1 MWASTAS
8 TFHAPVRVGDI
19 ITKKTTI
26 QAVAPK
32 QGKSG
37 QLVFVKMEHD
47 ISTPA
52 GPAVTEIQD
61 TVNLEEAKP
70 GAPTP
75 TPRPAPMDALWSR
88 TIHPTPVML
97 FRFSA
102 LSMNS
107 HRIHYDR
114 TFVTEVE
121 GHPGLVVQG
130 ALTQTLLLDLF
141 RREMPEV
148 TLKTFAVRAMS
159 PLYDINDFTIQGA
172 LGEDGKSATLWAL
185 NHEGALAMQAEA
197 TF

>member
-1 MWASTAS
+1 
-8 TFHAPVRVGDI
+8 
-19 ITKKTTI
+19 
-26 QAVAPK
+26 
-32 QGKSG
+32 
-37 QLVFVKMEHD
+37 
-47 ISTPA
+47 
-52 GPAVTEIQD
+52 
-61 TVNLEEAKP
+61 
-70 GAPTP
+70 
-75 TPRPAPMDALWSR
+75 
-88 TIHPTPVML
+88 ML